1 MRMDFPGG
9 LKVRADLGEL
19 EVLTD
24 QPVRLG
30 GEGSAPA
37 PFDLFLASIGTC
49 AGIYALQFLR
59 RRKLPTEDVQLI
71 LATEQDAER
80 GMLSKITIHIVLP
93 DGFPE
98 KYRDPLVRAVE
109 LCTVK
114 RQILDPPRF
123 ETIVETAESQ
133 PVS

>member
-1 MRMDFPGG
+1 MDFPGG
-9 LKVRADLGEL
+9 LKVRADLGQL

-59 RRKLPTEDVQLI
+59 RRKLPTEGVRLI
-71 LATEQDAER
+71 LATEEDAKR
-80 GMLSKITIHIVLP
+80 GMLSKITIRIVLP

-98 KYRDPLVRAVE
+98 KYRDPLARAVE

-114 RQILDPPRF
+114 RHILDPPRF

-133 PVS
+133 PVG